1 MKKERKIEYST
12 YAHIIGLIMTLSLAY
27 YSFAP
32 RPAPLL
38 SAPSAVSADG
48 LEYGREPGAAV
59 AAWFKKGPVSLALD
73 FKGLI
78 ENENQRVVLV
88 SQNGHE
94 AHSFKLGQTRPPGL
108 TLESIE
114 NDQAIFSFE
123 DQRISVPLSV
133 QKPMAKAGLI
143 TILD

>member
-1 MKKERKIEYST
+1 MKKERRIEYST

-27 YSFAP
+27 YSLAP

-38 SAPSAVSADG
+38 SAPPAVSADG

-88 SQNGHE
+88 SQNGHK
-94 AHSFKLGQTRPPGL
+94 ALSFIPGQTRPPGL
-108 TLESIE
+108 TLQSIE
-114 NDQAIFSFE
+114 NEQAIFTYA
-123 DQRISVPLSV
+123 DQRIVVPISA
-133 QKPMAKAGLI
+133 QKPIAKAGLI
-143 TILD
+143 TISD

>member
-38 SAPSAVSADG
+38 STASAVSADS
-48 LEYGREPGAAV
+48 LEYGRNPGAAI
-59 AAWFKKGPVSLALD
+59 AAWFKKGPVNLALD
-73 FKGLI
+73 IKGLI

-108 TLESIE
+108 TLESIK
-114 NDQAIFSFE
+114 NDHAIFSFG
-123 DQRISVPLSV
+123 DQRISVLLPV
-133 QKPMAKAGLI
+133 QEPMTKAGLI
-143 TILD
+143 TIPD

>member
-12 YAHIIGLIMTLSLAY
+12 YAHIFGLIITLSLAY
-27 YSFAP
+27 YIFAP
-32 RPAPLL
+32 KPAPRL
-38 SAPSAVSADG
+38 SAPPAVSADG

-59 AAWFKKGPVSLALD
+59 AAWFKKGPVNLTLD

-94 AHSFKLGQTRPPGL
+94 AHSFKLGQTRPTGL
-108 TLESIE
+108 RLESIE
-114 NDQAIFSFE
+114 NDQAIFSFQ

-133 QKPMAKAGLI
+133 QKPTTKAGLI